1 MRILRKKQKIKRK
14 KHIFSKK
21 IHNKSVKKFF
31 GGNMKKLSK
40 ILPLCLILVLCFGFA
55 GCATGNSSASLSY
68 TLEYNVNK
76 LTNILKKTEEA
87 STSDLVIPE
96 IYSAGTNG
104 DPTEKLK
111 QGDLMILPSIDEQ
124 IVDSE
129 EIEKDKSST
138 SPKTTLSSSKFGTYT
153 PRHISNVNYANS
165 GFNSYL
171 GKVEDLYVMV
181 NDAVSVN
188 DSICLC
194 RNNIFAYCQFLS
206 DIAQQLK
213 ENKIELSEEQTTA
226 CNSLLKELSKS
237 TNKLTDTRNEVS
249 NSCKNLSQKKSLSNG
264 IDAISSKYV
273 TVVNCLDNRLTNYQ
287 NILAILSQLQCVL
300 NGTCSSNSTE
310 NSNVLENLENFKDLL
325 NNNSSTNQKCFTD
338 ENGKTYCLDE
348 NGNLF
353 SIDENGNKN
362 YLQNCQNGNCTSN
375 NLFQNGTCPNSTSRT
390 ISSKNQLNPRK
401 IADYNTFDEEKE
413 RNVERKS
420 NIDTFGDKTISPN
433 VIKKENVNKDEN
445 KEENSEDL
453 QTNPPIEFPNNSN
466 TYGYGNGIY
475 GTQING
481 ISGGYGINGAYGN
494 GFGGAYGGYNGVHN
508 FENGITNPY
517 RNTDTYK
524 FPPQT
529 STPLGTGYV
538 PGANLTANALQNTLG
553 KPLPQEKRQDFKAF
567 GAPVPNL
574 EIEEKNDVE
583 SDLSNEIQIDNSSM
597 LEEEIVKE
605 ETLPTETEQEICGEK
620 ICDRLI

>member
-1 MRILRKKQKIKRK
+1 MLRKKQKNKRK

-21 IHNKSVKKFF
+21 IHNKCVKKIF
-31 GGNMKKLSK
+31 GGNMKKLLK
-40 ILPLCLILVLCFGFA
+40 ILPLCLVFVLCFTLA

-87 STSDLVIPE
+87 STADLVIPE
-96 IYSAGTNG
+96 IYSAGTTV

-129 EIEKDKSST
+129 EIKKEQSST
-138 SPKTTLSSSKFGTYT
+138 SPKTTLSSSKFGTYS
-153 PRHISNVNYANS
+153 PRHISSVNYANS
-165 GFNSYL
+165 GYNSYL

-181 NDAVSVN
+181 NDAVSAN

-213 ENKIELSEEQTTA
+213 ENEIELSEEQNTA
-226 CNSLLKELSKS
+226 CNSLLKELSKL

-300 NGTCSSNSTE
+300 NGTCATNSSE
-310 NSNVLENLENFKDLL
+310 NSNVIENLENFKDLL
-325 NNNSSTNQKCFTD
+325 NNNTSTNQKCFTD

-353 SIDENGNKN
+353 SVDENGNKT
-362 YLQNCQNGNCTSN
+362 YLQNCQNGNCSSSN
-375 NLFQNGTCPNSTSRT
+375 SFQNGTCPNSTSKT
-390 ISSKNQLNPRK
+390 ISSKNEINPRK

-413 RNVERKS
+413 QNIERKS

-433 VIKKENVNKDEN
+433 IIKKENVNQNNNDEN
-445 KEENSEDL
+445 NNENLEA
-453 QTNPPIEFPNNSN
+453 NPPIQIPNNSN
-466 TYGYGNGIY
+466 TFGYGNGIY
-475 GTQING
+475 GSQING

-524 FPPQT
+524 FPPQS

-538 PGANLTANALQNTLG
+538 PGANLATNALE

-574 EIEEKNDVE
+574 EIEEKSEVE
-583 SDLSNEIQIDNSSM
+583 SDFSNEIQIDNSSK
-597 LEEEIVKE
+597 LEEEIIKDEIV
-605 ETLPTETEQEICGEK
+605 PNETEQEICGEK